1 MSSVAITDHGNLY
14 GAVEF
19 YKKAKAA
26 GIKPIIGCELYV
38 AKRNH
43 LDKTA
48 NVDDERYHLVVLAK
62 NQTGYKNLV
71 KLVSKAHLDGF
82 YYKPRVDKE
91 LLRKHSEGLI
101 ALSGCLG
108 GEISQTLLNKGIEAA
123 EKVAYEYQEI
133 FGKENYFLELQQ
145 HPNIEEQNIVNPLII
160 ELARKTKIPL
170 VGTQDSHYLR
180 PDDAHAHDV
189 LLAVQTNNRTD
200 DKDRLTM
207 KIDDFSITSPEET
220 YKKFKLVN
228 GLEEKGLNEIFENTQ
243 LIANQCNLEIELGK
257 IQLPHFEIPVGY
269 KDPDEY
275 LKYLCYEGLKN
286 KTLTATKEQ
295 IEERLSYELSVIKQ
309 TGFATYFLIVQ
320 DLVNWAKNEGIIVGP
335 GRGSAAGSLAAYL
348 LNITGVDSLKYGLIF
363 ERFLNPARISMP
375 DIDLDFDDARRHE
388 VLDYVAKKYGYDHVA
403 QIITFGTMASRGAIR
418 DAGRALGFSYDF
430 CDKIAKV
437 IPFNFNLKKALE
449 SVPELKE
456 AYASDAQAK
465 NLIDSAMKLEGVARH
480 ASTHA
485 CGVVIT
491 KEPLIEQVPLQRA
504 NEDREGNNVI
514 TQYEMRAI
522 EDLGLLKMDFLGLA
536 NLTIIENSLKL
547 IDKIHDIKIN
557 IEEIPLDDKE
567 TFQLLREA
575 KTTGVFQLECLPGD
589 TRISNTTIEKLYS
602 NKNNKN
608 SLRSVYLDS
617 GTLHNNK
624 IINVVK
630 SGKKKVFMVVAENGR
645 IIKASGNHRFMT
657 QNGWR
662 KLSELKINE
671 DYLLYKQKAKF
682 ISLIKCK
689 NCGKERE
696 VFSENL
702 KKHHG
707 FCYKCSA
714 VYFKNPSKLESKTAI
729 SKAMLD
735 FYKNGGKSWNDGL
748 TKKNN
753 KILAKTGKKIS
764 KSLTGIT
771 LEMKY
776 GKAKAEEIRKRFS
789 ERFTGQGNP
798 MFGKKSPHRKGGLR
812 NDLGHY
818 VRSNWEADFAR
829 ILKLH
834 KIEYEY
840 EPKTFGLVDDNGEKL
855 SYTPDFYTPH
865 NNTFYEIKGWM
876 HELDSKKIELFQK
889 QYSEY
894 KFILINTTKFA
905 ELAMEY
911 KNLIKWECP
920 RIPNQLT
927 YTKIKEI
934 RYLGEKMTYDIIME
948 RPGNNFIANSF
959 VVHNSSGMKRYLKE
973 LKPTEFEDIC
983 VMISLYRPGPM
994 ELIPEFIA
1002 RKHGKRKVDYLHP
1015 KLESILKETYGIMI
1029 YQEQLIKA
1037 VQALAG
1043 FTLAEADVL
1052 RKAVGKKIRK
1062 LLMEQEVKFMEG
1074 ALKNDTPPEIA
1085 KKFWALIEPFNR
1097 YGFNK
1102 SHGIAYA
1109 MISYQTAYLKAHY
1122 PVEFMAALMN
1132 SHSGDVEKIAFLI
1145 DEGTAMNISVMPPD
1159 INESFAL
1166 FSAIPNSAGEETK
1179 IRFGL
1184 LSIKNVGENIVK
1196 AIIEEREKNG
1206 KFISLE
1212 DFITRVQHKDLNK
1225 KSLESLIKCGA
1236 LDSLGERNTFL
1247 YNLEDL
1253 LLYAR
1258 EFQKHKSF
1266 GQVSLF
1272 GQTEIQLPPLRL
1284 KEAPALS
1291 KWEKA
1296 NWEKELLGLF
1306 VSEHP
1311 MKDYQM
1317 KLKLEHGVSEIKEII
1332 SKIGQN
1338 VKIGGLLTKIQRVL
1352 TRNNQPMIFSQI
1364 EDTNSKVE
1372 LIVFN
1377 DLIQKNPAL
1386 WQENNIVVVSGR
1398 VNEKDGVPKIICQ
1411 EATPVATLS

>member
-1 MSSVAITDHGNLY
+1 MKFTHLHTHSHYSLLDGLSKIDDLISRVKELGMDSIALTDHGNLY
-14 GAVEF
+14 GAIEF

-43 LDKTA
+43 LDKTT
-48 NVDDERYHLVVLAK
+48 NIDDERYHLVVLAK

-91 LLRKHSEGLI
+91 LLKKHSEGLI
-101 ALSGCLG
+101 ALSACLG

-123 EKVAYEYQEI
+123 EKVAYEYREI

-145 HPNIEEQNIVNPLII
+145 HPNIEDQNIVNPLII

-170 VGTQDSHYLR
+170 VGTQDSHYLK

-220 YKKFKLVN
+220 HKKFKLID
-228 GLEEKGLNEIFENTQ
+228 GLGEKELEEIFKNTQ
-243 LIANQCNLEIELGK
+243 LVASQCNLELELGK
-257 IQLPHFEIPVGY
+257 VQLPHFEIPVGY

-286 KTLTATKEQ
+286 KNLVATTQE
-295 IEERLSYELSVIKQ
+295 IEERLDYELSVIKQ

-320 DLVNWAKNEGIIVGP
+320 DLVNWAKNQGIIVGP

-348 LNITGVDSLKYGLIF
+348 LNITGVDPLKYGLIF

-375 DIDLDFDDARRHE
+375 DIDLDFDDARRYE

-418 DAGRALGFSYDF
+418 DAGRALSLSYDF
-430 CDKIAKV
+430 CDKLAKA

-449 SVPELKE
+449 SVPEFKD
-456 AYASDAQAK
+456 AYNNDAQAK
-465 NLIDSAMKLEGVARH
+465 NLIDSAIKLEGVARH

-491 KEPLIEQVPLQRA
+491 KEPLMEQVPLQKA
-504 NEDREGNNVI
+504 NEDRRNANGQNGDAVI

-536 NLTIIENSLKL
+536 NLTIIENTLKL
-547 IDKIHDIKIN
+547 IDKIHGLKIN
-557 IEEIPLDDKE
+557 IEKLPLDDKE
-567 TFQLLREA
+567 TFRLLREV
-575 KTTGVFQLECLPGD
+575 KTTGVFQLE
-589 TRISNTTIEKLYS
+589 
-602 NKNNKN
+602 
-608 SLRSVYLDS
+608 
-617 GTLHNNK
+617 
-624 IINVVK
+624 
-630 SGKKKVFMVVAENGR
+630 
-645 IIKASGNHRFMT
+645 
-657 QNGWR
+657 
-662 KLSELKINE
+662 
-671 DYLLYKQKAKF
+671 
-682 ISLIKCK
+682 
-689 NCGKERE
+689 
-696 VFSENL
+696 
-702 KKHHG
+702 
-707 FCYKCSA
+707 
-714 VYFKNPSKLESKTAI
+714 
-729 SKAMLD
+729 
-735 FYKNGGKSWNDGL
+735 
-748 TKKNN
+748 
-753 KILAKTGKKIS
+753 
-764 KSLTGIT
+764 
-771 LEMKY
+771 
-776 GKAKAEEIRKRFS
+776 
-789 ERFTGQGNP
+789 
-798 MFGKKSPHRKGGLR
+798 
-812 NDLGHY
+812 
-818 VRSNWEADFAR
+818 
-829 ILKLH
+829 
-834 KIEYEY
+834 
-840 EPKTFGLVDDNGEKL
+840 
-855 SYTPDFYTPH
+855 
-865 NNTFYEIKGWM
+865 
-876 HELDSKKIELFQK
+876 
-889 QYSEY
+889 
-894 KFILINTTKFA
+894 
-905 ELAMEY
+905 
-911 KNLIKWECP
+911 
-920 RIPNQLT
+920 
-927 YTKIKEI
+927 
-934 RYLGEKMTYDIIME
+934 
-948 RPGNNFIANSF
+948 
-959 VVHNSSGMKRYLKE
+959 SSGMKRYLKE

-994 ELIPEFIA
+994 ELIPDYIA
-1002 RKHGKRKVDYLHP
+1002 RKHGKRKVEYLHP
-1015 KLESILKETYGIMI
+1015 KLEPILKETFGIMI
-1029 YQEQLIKA
+1029 YQEQLLKA

-1043 FTLAEADVL
+1043 FTLSEADVL

-1074 ALKNDTPPEIA
+1074 ALKNGTPPEAA

-1122 PVEFMAALMN
+1122 PLEFMAALMN
-1132 SHSGDVEKIAFLI
+1132 SNAGDIEKISFLI
-1145 DEGTAMNISVMPPD
+1145 DEGLNMAISVLPPD
-1159 INESFAL
+1159 INESFAY
-1166 FSAIPNSAGEETK
+1166 FTVIPNETK

-1196 AIIEEREKNG
+1196 AIIEERKING

-1212 DFITRVQHKDLNK
+1212 DFISRVQHKDLNK

-1253 LLYAR
+1253 LLYSR
-1258 EFQKHKSF
+1258 EFQKHKSN

-1272 GQTEIQLPPLRL
+1272 DPIGRASSFSQTEIQLPPLRL

-1291 KWEKA
+1291 KWEKV

-1311 MKDYQM
+1311 MKDFQE
-1317 KLKLEHGVSEIKEII
+1317 KLKLDYKISEIKEVA
-1332 SKIGQN
+1332 SKIGQSI
-1338 VKIGGLLTKIQRVL
+1338 KIGGLLTRIQRVL

-1364 EDTNSKVE
+1364 EDVNSKVE

-1386 WQENNIVVVSGR
+1386 WQENNIVIVSGR

-1411 EATPVATLS
+1411 EAIPVATLS

>member
-1 MSSVAITDHGNLY
+1 MKFTHLHTHSHYSLLDGLSKIDDLISRVKELGMNSVAITDHGNLY
-14 GAVEF
+14 GAIEF

-38 AKRNH
+38 ARGSH
-43 LDKTA
+43 LDKRP
-48 NVDDERYHLVVLAK
+48 NIDDERYHLVVLAK

-91 LLRKHSEGLI
+91 LLKKHSEGLI
-101 ALSGCLG
+101 ALSACLS

-123 EKVAYEYQEI
+123 EKIAYEYQEI
-133 FGKENYFLELQQ
+133 FGQGNYFLELQQ
-145 HPNIEEQNIVNPLII
+145 HPNIEEQNIVNPLIL

-170 VGTQDSHYLR
+170 VGTQDSHYLK

-207 KIDDFSITSPEET
+207 KADDFSITGPEET

-228 GLEEKGLNEIFENTQ
+228 GLGEKELNQIFENTQ
-243 LIANQCNLEIELGK
+243 FVAEQCNLEIELGK
-257 IQLPHFEIPVGY
+257 IQLPHFEIPQDF
-269 KDPDEY
+269 KDADEY
-275 LKYLCYEGLKN
+275 LKQLCYEGLK
-286 KTLTATKEQ
+286 KKLLAATEEQ
-295 IEERLSYELSVIKQ
+295 VKDRLEYELSVIKQ

-320 DLVNWAKNEGIIVGP
+320 DLVNWAKNQGIIVGP

-348 LNITGVDSLKYGLIF
+348 LNITGVDPLKYGLIF

-375 DIDLDFDDARRHE
+375 DIDLDFDDARRYE

-418 DAGRALGFSYDF
+418 DAGRALGLSYDF
-430 CDKIAKV
+430 CDKIAKT
-437 IPFNFNLKKALE
+437 IPFNLPLKKALE
-449 SVPELKE
+449 AVAELKE
-456 AYASDAQAK
+456 MYNGDSQAK
-465 NLIDSAMKLEGVARH
+465 NLIDSAMRLEGVARH

-504 NEDREGNNVI
+504 TAEKNKNGESAQNENSVI
-514 TQYEMRAI
+514 TQYEMRAV

-536 NLTIIENSLKL
+536 NLTIIENTLKL
-547 IDKIHDIKIN
+547 IDKIHGLKIN
-557 IEEIPLDDKE
+557 MEEIPLDDKE
-567 TFQLLREA
+567 TFRLLREA
-575 KTTGVFQLECLPGD
+575 KTVGIFQLE
-589 TRISNTTIEKLYS
+589 
-602 NKNNKN
+602 
-608 SLRSVYLDS
+608 
-617 GTLHNNK
+617 
-624 IINVVK
+624 
-630 SGKKKVFMVVAENGR
+630 
-645 IIKASGNHRFMT
+645 
-657 QNGWR
+657 
-662 KLSELKINE
+662 
-671 DYLLYKQKAKF
+671 
-682 ISLIKCK
+682 
-689 NCGKERE
+689 
-696 VFSENL
+696 
-702 KKHHG
+702 
-707 FCYKCSA
+707 
-714 VYFKNPSKLESKTAI
+714 
-729 SKAMLD
+729 
-735 FYKNGGKSWNDGL
+735 
-748 TKKNN
+748 
-753 KILAKTGKKIS
+753 
-764 KSLTGIT
+764 
-771 LEMKY
+771 
-776 GKAKAEEIRKRFS
+776 
-789 ERFTGQGNP
+789 
-798 MFGKKSPHRKGGLR
+798 
-812 NDLGHY
+812 
-818 VRSNWEADFAR
+818 
-829 ILKLH
+829 
-834 KIEYEY
+834 
-840 EPKTFGLVDDNGEKL
+840 
-855 SYTPDFYTPH
+855 
-865 NNTFYEIKGWM
+865 
-876 HELDSKKIELFQK
+876 
-889 QYSEY
+889 
-894 KFILINTTKFA
+894 
-905 ELAMEY
+905 
-911 KNLIKWECP
+911 
-920 RIPNQLT
+920 
-927 YTKIKEI
+927 
-934 RYLGEKMTYDIIME
+934 
-948 RPGNNFIANSF
+948 
-959 VVHNSSGMKRYLKE
+959 SSGMRRYLKE
-973 LKPTEFEDIC
+973 LKPTQFEDIC
-983 VMISLYRPGPM
+983 IMISLYRPGPM

-1002 RKHGKRKVDYLHP
+1002 RKHGKRKVEYLHP
-1015 KLESILKETYGIMI
+1015 KLEPILKETYGIML
-1029 YQEQLIKA
+1029 YQEQLIEA

-1074 ALKNDTPPEIA
+1074 VLKNDTSPEIA

-1132 SHSGDVEKIAFLI
+1132 SHSGDVEKISFLI
-1145 DEGTAMNISVMPPD
+1145 DEGATMSILVMPPD

-1166 FSAIPNSAGEETK
+1166 FSVVPGDNEEAK

-1196 AIIEEREKNG
+1196 AITEERKKNG
-1206 KFISLE
+1206 KFVSLE
-1212 DFITRVQHKDLNK
+1212 DFISRVQHKDLNK

-1253 LLYAR
+1253 LIYAR
-1258 EFQKHKSF
+1258 EIQKHKSF

-1272 GQTEIQLPPLRL
+1272 GHSTIGEEIQLPPLRL

-1291 KWEKA
+1291 KWEKVQ
-1296 NWEKELLGLF
+1296 WERELIGLF

-1317 KLKLEHGVSEIKEII
+1317 KLKLDHGVSEIKDIM

-1338 VKIGGLLTKIQRVL
+1338 VKIGGLLTRIQRVL
-1352 TRNNQPMIFSQI
+1352 TRNNQPMIFSQL

-1377 DLIQKNPAL
+1377 DLIQKNPGL
-1386 WQENNIVVVSGR
+1386 WQENNIVVVKGR

-1411 EATPVATLS
+1411 EVTPVATLN